1 MAKNKKNNRDQQ
13 KSSAP
18 DRASEQSGSTS
29 AQDQAEQRISQATP
43 GDMARKSRE
52 KRFGHN

>member
-18 DRASEQSGSTS
+18 DRASEHSGSS
-29 AQDQAEQRISQATP
+29 AQDQAEQRIAQATP

>member
-1 MAKNKKNNRDQQ
+1 MAKNKKQNRDQQ

-18 DRASEQSGSTS
+18 ERGAEQAKSPS
-29 AQDQAEQRISQATP
+29 ATDQAEQRMTQASP

>member
-1 MAKNKKNNRDQQ
+1 MAKNRKNNRDQQ

-18 DRASEQSGSTS
+18 DRAAEQTRSSS
-29 AQDQAEQRISQATP
+29 AQDQAEQRIAQATP

>member
-1 MAKNKKNNRDQQ
+1 MAKNKNRERKQPQ
-13 KSSAP
+13 
-18 DRASEQSGSTS
+18 SESRQPTRQPSMERP
-29 AQDQAEQRISQATP
+29 AEQHAAPVTP

>member
-29 AQDQAEQRISQATP
+29 AQDQVEQRISQATP